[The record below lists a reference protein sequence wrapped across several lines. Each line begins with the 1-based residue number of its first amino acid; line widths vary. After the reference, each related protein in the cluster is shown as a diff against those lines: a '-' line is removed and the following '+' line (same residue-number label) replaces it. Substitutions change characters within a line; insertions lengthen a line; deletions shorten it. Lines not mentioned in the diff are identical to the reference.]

1 MRKCL
6 YGHVLWILTFLLV
19 LSSLSSVVLA
29 DAPPFD
35 VQAKSA
41 LLMDY
46 ETGTILY
53 EKNPHEKL
61 PIASITKVMTILL
74 ALEAIDDG
82 KLKLDDTITV
92 SDYASS
98 MGGSQVFLYPGEV
111 LTVDAIM
118 KAIIVASGNDA
129 SVAMAEKLSGAHEV
143 FVTRMNDRAKELGMV
158 NTNFVN
164 ATGLPVE
171 NHYSSAYDVA
181 IMSREI
187 IKHPLFFK
195 WSTIWVETLEESR
208 NKTALGNTNRLIRFY
223 EGTDGI
229 KTGSTDEAGYC
240 LSATTKRGNMRL
252 LSIVLGSPSGQV
264 RFSQATKLMDYGFAN
279 YESLP
284 ILKKD
289 QVIKKDIM
297 ISGGKEEMIDG
308 VAANDIAFLLKA
320 GQSKEFDK
328 EIALE
333 EKLKAPIKKGQKIGS
348 LSILQDNKVIQSLD
362 ILSDRE
368 VKKATVFDYFKK
380 IFDSLVKK

>member
-6 YGHVLWILTFLLV
+6 YGHVLWILTFILV

-29 DAPPFD
+29 DALPFD

-143 FVTRMNDRAKELGMV
+143 FVARMNDRAKELGMV

-328 EIALE
+328 EITLE
-333 EKLKAPIKKGQKIGS
+333 EKFKAPIKKGQKIGS

-368 VKKATVFDYFKK
+368 VKKANVFDYFIK

>member
-1 MRKCL
+1 MRKSL
-6 YGHVLWILTFLLV
+6 YGHILWVLTFLLV
-19 LSSLSSVVLA
+19 LSSLSSVVQA

-35 VQAKSA
+35 VEAKSA
-41 LLMDY
+41 ILMDY

-61 PIASITKVMTILL
+61 PIASITKIMTILL
-74 ALEAIDDG
+74 ALEAIDEG

-98 MGGSQVFLYPGEV
+98 MGGSQVFLYSGEV
-111 LTVDAIM
+111 LSVDTIM

-143 FVTRMNDRAKELGMV
+143 FVSKMNDRAKELGMV

-164 ATGLPVE
+164 ATGLPVD

-252 LSIVLGSPSGQV
+252 LSIVLGSPSGKV

-289 QVIKKDIM
+289 QIIEKDIM

-308 VAANDIAFLLKA
+308 VAAKDISFLLKA

-328 EIALE
+328 EITLE
-333 EKLKAPIKKGQKIGS
+333 EELKAPIKKGQKVGS
-348 LSILQDNKVIQSLD
+348 LSIIQDNKVIQSLD

-368 VKKATVFDYFKK
+368 VKKANIFDYFIK
-380 IFDSLVKK
+380 IYDNWVKK

>member
-29 DAPPFD
+29 DALPFD

-129 SVAMAEKLSGAHEV
+129 SIAMAEKLSGAHEV

-368 VKKATVFDYFKK
+368 VKKANVFDYFKK